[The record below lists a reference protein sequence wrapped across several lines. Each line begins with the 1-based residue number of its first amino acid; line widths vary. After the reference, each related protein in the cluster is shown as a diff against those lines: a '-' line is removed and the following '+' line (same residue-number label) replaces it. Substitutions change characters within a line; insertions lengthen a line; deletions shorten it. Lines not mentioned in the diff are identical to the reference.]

1 MSKIVVCLD
10 CPMYQKGG
18 YCRKRHKDVG
28 AISEACDW
36 AKNLDQLED
45 EDDAIAEVIDIV
57 EDLTDTETPEVEPN
71 TPTTKTCSDCG
82 RELPLESF
90 SRNVRALDGHQGKC
104 KDCVKKALQKSQDAR
119 LAKRKTTELKKRQ
132 EAAANCT
139 QTKTCNKCGRTLPV
153 TEFDRAKD
161 TKDGYD
167 RRCKDC
173 KAKTYRDRKTVASQ
187 TIPTEL
193 PKVITATSYDVSK
206 TPDQVLVNELR
217 SRGWTVKATR
227 PITIIEEI

>member
-1 MSKIVVCLD
+1 MNKIVVCLD

-28 AISEACDW
+28 AINEACDW

-57 EDLTDTETPEVEPN
+57 EDLTDTEMPQVEACA
-71 TPTTKTCSDCG
+71 PTTKVCSDCG

-90 SRNVRALDGHQGKC
+90 SRNVRALDGHQSKC
-104 KDCVKKALQKSQDAR
+104 KDCMKKALQKAQDAR
-119 LAKRKTTELKKRQ
+119 LAKRKANELEKRQ

-139 QTKTCNKCGRTLPV
+139 QTKVCNLCGRELPL
-153 TEFDRAKD
+153 TEFDRRKEN
-161 TKDGYD
+161 KDGRD
-167 RRCKDC
+167 CRCKDC
-173 KAKTYRDRKTVASQ
+173 KAKTYRDRKTVASKA
-187 TIPTEL
+187 IPTEL
-193 PKVITATSYDVSK
+193 PKVITATRYDVSNA
-206 TPDQVLVNELR
+206 PDQVLVNELR